1 MQFEV
6 ELTERVDRDL
16 RNIFLYIAVDLNAPE
31 NVERQINRLWDAILS
46 LLMNYQN
53 DTAVMKL
60 NRGTV

>member
-6 ELTERVDRDL
+6 ELTERADRDL